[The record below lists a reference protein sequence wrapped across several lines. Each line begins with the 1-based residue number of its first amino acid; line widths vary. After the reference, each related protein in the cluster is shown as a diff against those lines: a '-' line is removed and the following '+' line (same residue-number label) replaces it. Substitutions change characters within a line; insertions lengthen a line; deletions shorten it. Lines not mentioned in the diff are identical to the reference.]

1 VSRFWIFALISSLI
15 SEGFN
20 CMVSSLGRTK
30 VKGYF
35 RPDLFPGNR
44 WRSQSISVGN
54 FDQTPRVMRLSR
66 SPVTR

>member
-1 VSRFWIFALISSLI
+1 
-15 SEGFN
+15 
-20 CMVSSLGRTK
+20 MVSSLGRTK

>member
-1 VSRFWIFALISSLI
+1 
-15 SEGFN
+15 
-20 CMVSSLGRTK
+20 MVSSLGRTK
-30 VKGYF
+30 VEGYF